1 MIVKRISDISCDV
14 DAFNRSLPVYEEALQ
29 QSGHKIEPLP
39 FERAAGRKK
48 LGGGGGFTRPIP
60 GDGGAD
66 QLRGVPIIGRLPTYG
81 TRGPEDKGC
90 GQIWPDAEGLVQGTR
105 CERSC
110 GSEPQLLHEGVSARP
125 TLWR

>member
-1 MIVKRISDISCDV
+1 MMR
-14 DAFNRSLPVYEEALQ
+14 Y
-29 QSGHKIEPLP
+29 G
-39 FERAAGRKK
+39 
-48 LGGGGGFTRPIP
+48 GGGGGFTRPIP

-66 QLRGVPIIGRLPTYG
+66 QFRGIPIKRATPHGRDQRSRRERVWPKMARR
-81 TRGPEDKGC
+81 RGSSTGHPS
-90 GQIWPDAEGLVQGTR
+90 TR